1 MIYLASLSPRRAELL
16 AQININYQKVAVNV
30 DETPHPHEMP
40 QDYVMR
46 LALAKAR
53 AGRLALSTA
62 QPVLGADTTIVCN
75 KQIVGKPLD
84 ENDAKQMLRQLSGG
98 SHKVMTAVA
107 LVTTTQEKVRLNI
120 NKVYFRQ
127 LTEADIQA
135 YVATGE
141 PMDKAGSYAIQ
152 GLASVFIKRIE
163 GSYSGVMGL
172 PLYDTA
178 RLLDEIGVKI
188 FLKA

>member
-16 AQININYQKVAVNV
+16 DQIKINYQKIAVNV
-30 DETPHPHEMP
+30 DETPHPHEKP
-40 QDYVMR
+40 QDYVTR
-46 LALAKAR
+46 LALAKAS
-53 AGRLALSTA
+53 AGRLALSTTK
-62 QPVLGADTTIVCN
+62 PVLGADTTVVCN
-75 KQIVGKPLD
+75 KQIFGKPLD

-107 LVTTTQEKVRLNI
+107 LVTTTQEKLRLNI

-127 LTEADIQA
+127 LTEAEIRA

-141 PMDKAGSYAIQ
+141 PMDKAGGYAIQ
-152 GLASVFIKRIE
+152 GLASVFIRRIK

-178 RLLDEIGVKI
+178 RLLNEIGVDI
-188 FLKA
+188 F

>member
-30 DETPHPHEMP
+30 DETPHPHEIP
-40 QDYVMR
+40 QDYVIR

-75 KQIVGKPLD
+75 KQILGKPLD

-152 GLASVFIKRIE
+152 GLASVFIERII

-172 PLYDTA
+172 PLYETA
-178 RLLDEIGVKI
+178 KLLDEIGVKI